1 MNDPYQTLGVSREA
15 SDDEIKTAYRTLAKK
30 YHPDRNP
37 GNKAAAAKMNE
48 INAAYDAIKSGDADK
63 HGYGGYQQNP
73 WGAWGGSA
81 GAYQGRTSYGQDE
94 RNELRAAENFL
105 RAGQFQ
111 SAINAL
117 SGVPS
122 AERSARWYYL
132 AAIGSSGLGNK
143 INAMEYARRACDMDP
158 DNAEYQ
164 ELLQEIQYGGNV
176 YTSHSSGF
184 PAGSFGGNKLCISL
198 CLAQFFM
205 SFCCRC

>member
-1 MNDPYQTLGVSREA
+1 MNDPYSVLGVSRDA

-48 INAAYDAIKSGDADK
+48 INAAYDAIKAGDSGSASGG
-63 HGYGGYQQNP
+63 GYGYAQNP

-81 GAYQGRTSYGQDE
+81 YGYQSYEQQE

-111 SAINAL
+111 SAMTAL
-117 SGVPS
+117 SGVPQP
-122 AERSARWYYL
+122 ERSARWYYL

-158 DNAEYQ
+158 ENPEYQ
-164 ELLQEIQYGGNV
+164 SLLQEIQYGGNV
-176 YTSHSSGF
+176 YTSQSSGF
-184 PAGSFGGNKLCISL
+184 PAGSFGGNRLCLSL